1 MESFKHW
8 LFSEP
13 KYALSFKHELGK
25 LHNCVRE
32 EVPILFEEKVTYE
45 TLNFTIEEY
54 LIEQGY
60 YENREPVTTERIS
73 SGMAGTFNS

>member
-54 LIEQGY
+54 LIE
-60 YENREPVTTERIS
+60 
-73 SGMAGTFNS
+73 